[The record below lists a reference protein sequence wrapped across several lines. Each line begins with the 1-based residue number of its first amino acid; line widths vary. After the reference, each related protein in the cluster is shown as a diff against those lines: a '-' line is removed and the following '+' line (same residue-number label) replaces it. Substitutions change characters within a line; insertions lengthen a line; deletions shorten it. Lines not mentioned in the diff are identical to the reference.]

1 MPLATA
7 PKHPICWRLRPPFA
21 LRYSC
26 VMKVTEAAAQLG
38 VSPRRV
44 RAMAADGR
52 IPAHREGSAWVIEG
66 LASPKGRRALSA
78 RSWQHLAKALK
89 QRSLEGLS
97 GQERARTAARIRQL
111 RYAEHPSRLLTD
123 WRPLDA
129 PRNVFLDN
137 LVAHAERGDDSY
149 LKRALGRPVEYLR
162 SSRDLAHVVSSER
175 AIRGESRRHLAAA
188 AGVPESLVRDIESGQ
203 PLASPGQVRRVLR
216 SLEVEPT
223 ALPNMAMK

>member
-1 MPLATA
+1 
-7 PKHPICWRLRPPFA
+7 
-21 LRYSC
+21 
-26 VMKVTEAAAQLG
+26 MKVTEAADQLG

-66 LASPKGRRALSA
+66 LAPPKGRRSLSA

-111 RYAEHPSRLLTD
+111 RNAEHPSRLLID
-123 WRPLDA
+123 WRPPDA
-129 PRNVFLDN
+129 PRDVFLDS
-137 LVAHAERGDDSY
+137 LVAHAERNDDSY
-149 LKRALGRPVEYLR
+149 LKRALGRPAEYLR
-162 SSRDLAHVVSSER
+162 SSQELAYVVSSER
-175 AIRGESRRHLAAA
+175 AIRGGSRHWLAVA
-188 AGVPESLVRDIESGQ
+188 AGVSEDLVRDIELGR

-216 SLEVEPT
+216 TLEVEPT
-223 ALPNMAMK
+223 ALPSMALK

>member
-1 MPLATA
+1 MCGVLCAKAKYVGSADP
-7 PKHPICWRLRPPFA
+7 

-52 IPAHREGSAWVIEG
+52 VPAHREGSAWVIEG
-66 LASPKGRRALSA
+66 LALPKGRRALSA
-78 RSWQHLAKALK
+78 RSWQHLAQALK

-97 GQERARTAARIRQL
+97 GQDRARTAARIRQL
-111 RYAEHPSRLLTD
+111 RNAEHPSRLLID

-129 PRNVFLDN
+129 PRDVFMDS
-137 LVAHAERGDDSY
+137 LVAHAERGDDSNVT
-149 LKRALGRPVEYLR
+149 RALKRPVEYLR
-162 SSRDLAHVVSSER
+162 SSQELAHVVSSER
-175 AIRGESRRHLAAA
+175 AIRGESRRWLAAA
-188 AGVPESLVRDIESGQ
+188 AGVSEDLVRDIESGR

-216 SLEVEPT
+216 TLGVEPT
-223 ALPNMAMK
+223 ALPDMALK